1 MARRTKKPIPHDP
14 YWDVVQSLM
23 QNILTIY
30 EMYREK
36 KPVMLFDM
44 QEQRIYVYPYLDFK
58 HDLSERSQRLLQD
71 QYEQAMTDDKIVV
84 FVRDNDARKLVFKYD
99 RKGDILNIDKVP
111 PYAEQETEE
120 LGDDVIARLNP
131 ITGEIENLEVLFFST
146 RLLRSDLFALPVTAE
161 LHLIGR
167 A

>member
-1 MARRTKKPIPHDP
+1 VHGEGRGGRGCMARRTKKPIPHGP

-30 EMYREK
+30 EVYREK

-84 FVRDNDARKLVFKYD
+84 FVRDNDAKKLVSYT
-99 RKGDILNIDKVP
+99 V
-111 PYAEQETEE
+111 
-120 LGDDVIARLNP
+120 
-131 ITGEIENLEVLFFST
+131 
-146 RLLRSDLFALPVTAE
+146 
-161 LHLIGR
+161 
-167 A
+167 

>member
-1 MARRTKKPIPHDP
+1 MARRTKKPMPHDP

-30 EMYREK
+30 EQYREK

-44 QEQRIYVYPYLDFK
+44 QEHRIYVYPYLDFK

-84 FVRDNDARKLVFKYD
+84 FVRDNDARKLVSYT
-99 RKGDILNIDKVP
+99 V
-111 PYAEQETEE
+111 
-120 LGDDVIARLNP
+120 
-131 ITGEIENLEVLFFST
+131 
-146 RLLRSDLFALPVTAE
+146 
-161 LHLIGR
+161 
-167 A
+167 